1 MNGIHD
7 MGGMHGFGPIP
18 REANEPAFHAGW
30 ERRMFA
36 ITLAAFARR
45 IFNVDE
51 FRRAIEQIPAADYLR
66 ASYYERWMRAFI
78 ALLQEKN
85 IASAEEIESASR
97 QAHDGGAAG
106 AHARPLSAP
115 RPAAVAP
122 PASLGAARPRDHRR
136 VPARFKTGDR
146 VIARKL
152 NPEHHTRLPR
162 YARGRRGVIR
172 RDWGVFVLPDAHAHG
187 GDIELCHCYSVEF
200 DSRELWGDEHPAGE
214 SVLLDLWEPY
224 LQPAAAKRGAASP
237 SGKRRTTKPVVR
249 RRRRAKP

>member
-1 MNGIHD
+1 

-18 REANEPAFHAGW
+18 READEPVFHAGW

-36 ITLAAFARR
+36 IALAAFARR

-66 ASYYERWMRAFI
+66 SSYYERWMRAFI

-97 QAHDGGAAG
+97 HAQGGGASG
-106 AHARPLSAP
+106 PLSAP
-115 RPAAVAP
+115 RTTAATP
-122 PASLGAARPRDHRR
+122 TTSIGAARPRAHRR
-136 VPARFKTGDR
+136 VPAHFKPGDR
-146 VIARKL
+146 VIARNL
-152 NPEHHTRLPR
+152 NSEHHTRLPR

-172 RDWGVFVLPDAHAHG
+172 RDWGVFILPDSRAHRGAI
-187 GDIELCHCYSVEF
+187 DLCHCYSVEF

-224 LQPAAAKRGAASP
+224 LQSAAARRGAASA
-237 SGKRRTTKPVVR
+237 SGKRRNTKPAIG

>member
-18 REANEPAFHAGW
+18 REANEPVFHAGW

-36 ITLAAFARR
+36 IALATFARR

-51 FRRAIEQIPAADYLR
+51 FRRAIEQIPPADYLR
-66 ASYYERWMRAFI
+66 SSYYERWMRAFI

-97 QAHDGGAAG
+97 QALGGGAAG
-106 AHARPLSAP
+106 PLSAP
-115 RPAAVAP
+115 RTTAATPSA
-122 PASLGAARPRDHRR
+122 AIGAARPRAHRR
-136 VPARFKTGDR
+136 VPARFKPGDR
-146 VIARKL
+146 VIARNL
-152 NPEHHTRLPR
+152 NSEHHTRLPR

-172 RDWGVFVLPDAHAHG
+172 RDWGVFILPDSHAHG
-187 GDIELCHCYSVEF
+187 GAIDLCHCYSVEF
-200 DSRELWGDEHPAGE
+200 DGRELWGDEHPAGE
-214 SVLLDLWEPY
+214 SVRLDLWEPY
-224 LQPAAAKRGAASP
+224 LQSVAAKRGAASP
-237 SGKRRTTKPVVR
+237 SGKRRTTKPAVG

>member
-18 REANEPAFHAGW
+18 REANEPVFHAGW

-36 ITLAAFARR
+36 IALAAFARR

-66 ASYYERWMRAFI
+66 SSYYERWMRAFI

-85 IASAEEIESASR
+85 IASAEEIETALRRTASGGVAGSDENPHSARRPS
-97 QAHDGGAAG
+97 AEEPPTSTGA
-106 AHARPLSAP
+106 
-115 RPAAVAP
+115 V
-122 PASLGAARPRDHRR
+122 RPRDHRH
-136 VPARFKTGDR
+136 VPARFKAGDR
-146 VIARKL
+146 VIVRNL
-152 NPEHHTRLPR
+152 NSEHHTRLPR

-172 RDWGVFVLPDAHAHG
+172 QDWGVFILPDAHAHG
-187 GDIELCHCYSVEF
+187 GAIDLCHCYSVEF

-214 SVLLDLWEPY
+214 SVMLDLWEPY
-224 LQPAAAKRGAASP
+224 LQSAAAQRGAASA
-237 SGKRRTTKPVVR
+237 SGKRRTTKPAVR
-249 RRRRAKP
+249 RKRLAKP

>member
-7 MGGMHGFGPIP
+7 MGGMQGFGLIP
-18 REANEPAFHAGW
+18 REANEPVFHAGW

-36 ITLAAFARR
+36 IALATFARR

-66 ASYYERWMRAFI
+66 SSYYERWMRAFI

-85 IASAEEIESASR
+85 IASAEEIESALR
-97 QAHDGGAAG
+97 QAQGGGAAG
-106 AHARPLSAP
+106 SHARSLSAP
-115 RPAAVAP
+115 RPAAETSP
-122 PASLGAARPRDHRR
+122 GAARPRNRRR

-146 VIARKL
+146 VIARNL
-152 NPEHHTRLPR
+152 NSEHHTRLPR

-172 RDWGVFVLPDAHAHG
+172 RDWGVFILPDSHAHG
-187 GDIELCHCYSVEF
+187 GAVDLCHCYSVEF

-224 LQPAAAKRGAASP
+224 LQSGAARRGAASA
-237 SGKRRTTKPVVR
+237 SGKRRTTKPAVR
-249 RRRRAKP
+249 HKRRAKP

>member
-18 REANEPAFHAGW
+18 REANEPVFHAGW

-36 ITLAAFARR
+36 IALATFARR

-51 FRRAIEQIPAADYLR
+51 FRRAIEQIPPADYLR

-85 IASAEEIESASR
+85 IASADEIESASR
-97 QAHDGGAAG
+97 QAQGGGAAG
-106 AHARPLSAP
+106 SHARSLSAP
-115 RPAAVAP
+115 RTAAETSP
-122 PASLGAARPRDHRR
+122 GAVRARSHRR

-146 VIARKL
+146 VVARNL
-152 NPEHHTRLPR
+152 NSEHHTRLPR

-172 RDWGVFVLPDAHAHG
+172 RDWGVFILPDSHAHG
-187 GDIELCHCYSVEF
+187 GAIDLRHCYSVEF

-224 LQPAAAKRGAASP
+224 LQPAAARRGAASP
-237 SGKRRTTKPVVR
+237 SGKRRTAKPAVG